1 MPDTETTHTTLDLP
15 FSVWCLCE
23 MIDRGAGRL
32 SCLCR
37 VHCHCPVEHRDFPP
51 SPFLTFF
58 QVFLAKYL
66 QGTIKAMILSL
77 LIT

>member
-51 SPFLTFF
+51 SPFLKFS
-58 QVFLAKYL
+58 QVSKMVLFLSWL
-66 QGTIKAMILSL
+66 NICKAQLKQ
-77 LIT
+77 